1 MVNQGRR
8 GTRAENQVAEELGAM
23 GYDVVRS
30 AASKGAADLVAVHD
44 GEILFVQV
52 KILAPGK
59 SYTQPSPAERR
70 ELVRIARRANGF
82 PIVAVR
88 HPGVGGRPARTDWN
102 LLTGTGPGD
111 RQSWIPNDS
120 RTDQPVASERMPR
133 LGTEAPPQRALKV
146 VH

>member
-8 GTRAENQVAEELGAM
+8 GTRAENQVADELGAA

-52 KILAPGK
+52 KLVPPGK
-59 SYTQPSPAERR
+59 DYVQPSPAERR
-70 ELVRIARRANGF
+70 ELYRIAERISGLPVTAMRYPGAG
-82 PIVAVR
+82 PR
-88 HPGVGGRPARTDWN
+88 HAMTRFW

-111 RQSWIPNDS
+111 RMDFLP
-120 RTDQPVASERMPR
+120 RT
-133 LGTEAPPQRALKV
+133 G
-146 VH
+146 

>member
-8 GTRAENQVAEELGAM
+8 GTRAENQVADELGKA

-52 KILAPGK
+52 KLVPPGK
-59 SYTQPSPAERR
+59 GYVQPSPAERR
-70 ELVRIARRANGF
+70 ELYRIAER
-82 PIVAVR
+82 
-88 HPGVGGRPARTDWN
+88 VGGIPVTAMRYPGAGSRPAVTRYW

-111 RQSWIPNDS
+111 RTEFLI
-120 RTDQPVASERMPR
+120 RTE
-133 LGTEAPPQRALKV
+133 
-146 VH
+146 